1 MLLKD
6 NKQYNRKQLKLLDI
20 WREYERAAR
29 ELQQPITRIIFI
41 NKSPKNASND
51 KRNLAGLPARCIN
64 KLNDFEEIQEMTL
77 ENFLYLMVKMGIEI
91 EMEDEK

>member
-6 NKQYNRKQLKLLDI
+6 KQYNSRQLKLLDI

-29 ELQQPITRIIFI
+29 ELSQPITRIIFI
-41 NKSPKNASND
+41 NNSPKNAASND

-64 KLNDFEEIQEMTL
+64 KLNEFEEVQEMTV

-91 EMEDEK
+91 EMEDSK

>member
-6 NKQYNRKQLKLLDI
+6 KQYNSRQLKLLDI

-29 ELQQPITRIIFI
+29 ELEHPITRIIFI
-41 NKSPKNASND
+41 NNSPKNVNND

-64 KLNDFEEIQEMTL
+64 KLNEFEEVQEMTVK
-77 ENFLYLMVKMGIEI
+77 NFLYLMVKMGIEI